1 MTTTIPTG
9 PPADEV
15 FPIRQA
21 RFVNGRTWHRV
32 KAPAEWHDL
41 LEAACGKTGYQ
52 ARGYTTNRV
61 RECTGCAK
69 AVEPAA

>member
-1 MTTTIPTG
+1 MTAPT
-9 PPADEV
+9 PSPADV
-15 FPIRQA
+15 YPIRQA

-32 KAPAEWHDL
+32 KQPTAWRDL

-52 ARGYTTNRV
+52 ARGYTMNSV
-61 RECTGCAK
+61 RECGGCAK